1 VTHAEPYR
9 QDLEAIAATADR
21 LLLADTVDDRAR
33 EKVLDALLM
42 ELVTRH
48 VGLRCER
55 TTEQSL

>member
-1 VTHAEPYR
+1 VAR
-9 QDLEAIAATADR
+9 GRSCSAGSRRI
-21 LLLADTVDDRAR
+21 LADTVDDRAR

-48 VGLRCER
+48 VGLRAAQCER